1 MKKSNLLVKFGQ
13 IITLDQVSLINFSIC
28 PLPQVTSMTRSCP
41 WGKWLKAIGWDLRE
55 IWLK

>member
-1 MKKSNLLVKFGQ
+1 LKKSNLLVKFGQ

-41 WGKWLKAIGWDLRE
+41 WGNG
-55 IWLK
+55 